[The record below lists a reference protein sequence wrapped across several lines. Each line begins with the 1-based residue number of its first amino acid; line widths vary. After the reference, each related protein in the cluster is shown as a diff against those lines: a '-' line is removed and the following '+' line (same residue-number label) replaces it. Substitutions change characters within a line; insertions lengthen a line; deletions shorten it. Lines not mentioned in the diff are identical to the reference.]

1 MLRKFAIAFSTL
13 MLGMFALGISAAQA
27 RTIKIEGLDSLQ
39 FSQTHI
45 EAKAGEKITVTLVN
59 NTKMPAAAMSHN
71 FVLLHHD
78 VDPAAFANKA
88 MGSADNGYIPKDM
101 TDKVLADTGL
111 VAGGESK
118 SVTFTVPSE
127 PGDYTYICSFPGH
140 FAAGMKGTLTVTE

>member
-39 FSQTHI
+39 FSKTHI
-45 EAKAGEKITVTLVN
+45 EAKAGEKLTVTLVN
-59 NTKMPAAAMSHN
+59 NTKMPPSAMSHN

-78 VDPAAFANKA
+78 VDPAQFANKA
-88 MGSADNGYIPKDM
+88 MGSADNGYVPKDM
-101 TDKVLADTGL
+101 MDKVLADTGL
-111 VAGGESK
+111 VSGGESK

-140 FAAGMKGTLTVTE
+140 FAAGMKGTLTVTK